1 MPAGG
6 HEICPSDLLFVPRAY
21 VARGPS
27 SGSAER
33 RQPLF
38 SSPRRGEVKS
48 AEEIMEILE
57 AYDLTGS
64 LRDAAEL
71 AGCSHHT
78 VAQYVAA
85 RERGELTPGR
95 AERREMLVDPYLDK
109 LEEWVDRSRG
119 KVRADVV
126 HEKLIA
132 LGYTGSER
140 TTRRTVAEVKAV
152 YRAGRRRVHRPWVC

>member
-1 MPAGG
+1 M
-6 HEICPSDLLFVPRAY
+6 
-21 VARGPS
+21 
-27 SGSAER
+27 
-33 RQPLF
+33 
-38 SSPRRGEVKS
+38 KS

-78 VAQYVAA
+78 VASLVAA
-85 RERGELTPGR
+85 RERGELTPGG
-95 AERREMLVDPYLDK
+95 AERRDMLVDPYREK

-119 KVRADVV
+119 KVRADVA
-126 HEKLIA
+126 HEKLIP

-140 TTRRTVAEVKAV
+140 THPAGCRRGQDGLLGWAPAGAQALGG
-152 YRAGRRRVHRPWVC
+152 RAGDVVSVRLW

>member
-1 MPAGG
+1 M
-6 HEICPSDLLFVPRAY
+6 
-21 VARGPS
+21 
-27 SGSAER
+27 
-33 RQPLF
+33 
-38 SSPRRGEVKS
+38 KS

-71 AGCSHHT
+71 VGCSHHT

-95 AERREMLVDPYLDK
+95 AARRVMLVDPYLEK
-109 LEEWVDRSRG
+109 LEEWVERSRG

-126 HEKLIA
+126 HEKLLA
-132 LGYTGSER
+132 LVMRVRSARPGGRSRRPRRCIGPGVGGCIGRGSR
-140 TTRRTVAEVKAV
+140 SRGCGFNTISVTAHA
-152 YRAGRRRVHRPWVC
+152 

>member
-1 MPAGG
+1 M
-6 HEICPSDLLFVPRAY
+6 
-21 VARGPS
+21 
-27 SGSAER
+27 
-33 RQPLF
+33 
-38 SSPRRGEVKS
+38 KS

-78 VAQYVAA
+78 VASLVAA

-95 AERREMLVDPYLDK
+95 VERRDMLVDPYREK

-119 KVRADVV
+119 KVRADVA
-126 HEKLIA
+126 HEKLIP

-140 TTRRTVAEVKAV
+140 THPAGCRRGQDGLLGWAPAGAQALGG
-152 YRAGRRRVHRPWVC
+152 RAGDVVSVRLW